1 MSIATDNTNDNTS
14 AQRMANQMPSTP
26 NRAGRMNT
34 AAVSNTR
41 VRTVEMIAETLP
53 LFKAV
58 KNEEA

>member
-1 MSIATDNTNDNTS
+1 MATDNANESTS
-14 AQRMANQMPSTP
+14 AQMMANQMPSTP

-34 AAVSNTR
+34 AAVSNTK
-41 VRTVEMIAETLP
+41 VRTVEMRAETLP

>member
-1 MSIATDNTNDNTS
+1 MATDKTNDSTS

-26 NRAGRMNT
+26 NRAGKMNT
-34 AAVSNTR
+34 AAASNTK
-41 VRTVEMIAETLP
+41 VRTVEMTAETLP